1 MSYDPMSPDAIR
13 PEQAFGHMTSGAT
26 DGTLN
31 FESELSRL
39 LGVTA
44 AVALKERP

>member
-1 MSYDPMSPDAIR
+1 MV
-13 PEQAFGHMTSGAT
+13 SGT
-26 DGTLN
+26 QDGSLA

-44 AVALKERP
+44 AAAFRS

>member
-1 MSYDPMSPDAIR
+1 MISGTPDG
-13 PEQAFGHMTSGAT
+13 PL
-26 DGTLN
+26 D

-44 AVALKERP
+44 VVALGERG

>member
-1 MSYDPMSPDAIR
+1 
-13 PEQAFGHMTSGAT
+13 MTSGT
-26 DGTLN
+26 IDGSLD

-44 AVALKERP
+44 AAALGDGR